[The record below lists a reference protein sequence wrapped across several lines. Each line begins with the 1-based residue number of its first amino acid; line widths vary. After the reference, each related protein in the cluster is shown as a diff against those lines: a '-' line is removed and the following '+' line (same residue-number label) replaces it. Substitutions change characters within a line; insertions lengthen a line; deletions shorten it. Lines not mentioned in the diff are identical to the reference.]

1 MKGTPLVEQVAA
13 TIALKLLPDDTVVP
27 AGNVSVTGNE
37 VDENPLGELN
47 VKFTRLA
54 AVAPSGN
61 PPTEKDTYVAVVLH
75 IAALAANGLNPL
87 LLAVTLALGLKI
99 PIEYRIT
106 ATMTMISIAHK
117 ESIAFD
123 FINS

>member
-1 MKGTPLVEQVAA
+1 MNGTPAVEQVAA
-13 TIALKLLPDDTVVP
+13 KTALKELPDDTVVELKL
-27 AGNVSVTGNE
+27 VSGTGKFVLE
-37 VDENPLGELN
+37 KPEGELKVILSN
-47 VKFTRLA
+47 VA

-61 PPTEKDTYVAVVLH
+61 PPTEKDTFKPLLLH

-106 ATMTMISIAHK
+106 ATMTMISIAQP
-117 ESIAFD
+117 
-123 FINS
+123 

>member
-1 MKGTPLVEQVAA
+1 MPVGNVTVNV
-13 TIALKLLPDDTVVP
+13 LPEATVVP
-27 AGNVSVTGNE
+27 KGAVPLSTSVGNVDFGLK
-37 VDENPLGELN
+37 PLGE
-47 VKFTRLA
+47 VKVILSSVA

-61 PPTEKDTYVAVVLH
+61 PPTEKDTFRLELLH

-106 ATMTMISIAHK
+106 ATMTMIKIAQP
-117 ESIAFD
+117 
-123 FINS
+123 